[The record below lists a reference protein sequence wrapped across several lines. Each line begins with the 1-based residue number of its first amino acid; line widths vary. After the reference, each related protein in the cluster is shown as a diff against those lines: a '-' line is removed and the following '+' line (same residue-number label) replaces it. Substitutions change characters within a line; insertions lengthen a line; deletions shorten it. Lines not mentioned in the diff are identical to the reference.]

1 MFTTDATHLI
11 KRDGK
16 TVIKTSLVQ
25 TIRRYSNKPGY
36 KVVKVPTNR

>member
-1 MFTTDATHLI
+1 MFTTDTHLI

-36 KVVKVPTNR
+36 KIVKVPATR